1 MVVFSVLFEKIE
13 DEYYYRYISN
23 SINYYLPSYKTD
35 RLNKPIGA
43 FVRAISQEYAD
54 RTYNFLNKAFEDGEH
69 INDFVVTDPRS
80 EKEISLTL
88 FGYKY
93 DNYIILVGSQKSDSL
108 LESTLFKEDYLFL
121 IQWSG
126 SKEGKIDDISD
137 NVVGLIGYTKSEI
150 LAQPYIHFIHPD
162 DTTSFKSELH
172 TYLSKGTAS
181 FYQKYRLVNK
191 EGKDITV
198 LDHTCIILREDKTV
212 TISYLRDIS
221 KDELMSTK
229 LAELALLD
237 EENFN
242 TSLLIKIE
250 WDRNFNITRWNNQAT
265 NLLGW
270 DNSIVNKNIR
280 DISLFNTEED
290 IKEMQAQ
297 INRVFNHKVELV
309 VSNYKLRKKDGTYL
323 DTKWSNRLVIR
334 NGELKVISSVIDRSE
349 EELLSTKLIE
359 MEERSDLLLK
369 TLYSTNTNFNNDVF
383 RKLVD
388 TPLTSSSE
396 GLIKAEII
404 IRKIEEELKRLN
416 DTIFHNNGNNLLSEV
431 ANLKYE
437 VKDIKEDVNKIKE
450 SQSKLSTELSDLL
463 NINILS
469 LGKNINLK
477 NLTIVLVVSYVIFG
491 ILLPALYHNLAK
503 PYLIQY
509 NREMK
514 QIEGKKD

>member
-13 DEYYYRYISN
+13 GEYYYRYISN
-23 SINYYLPSYKTD
+23 SITYYLPSYRTD
-35 RLNKPIGA
+35 RLDKPISSFINVKGPM
-43 FVRAISQEYAD
+43 YAESV
-54 RTYNFLNKAFEDGEH
+54 YEFLDKVFETGEN
-69 INDFVVTDPRS
+69 IGDFTVTDPRS

-93 DNYIILVGSQKSDSL
+93 LNFVILVGSQKSDSL
-108 LESTLFKEDYLFL
+108 LESTLFKENYLFL
-121 IQWSG
+121 IQWVG
-126 SKEGKIDDISD
+126 SKEELVDDISD
-137 NVVGLIGYTKSEI
+137 NVVGLLEYTKAEI
-150 LAQPYIHFIHPD
+150 LAKPYIYFIHPED
-162 DTTSFKSELH
+162 VASFKSELF
-172 TYLSKGTAS
+172 TSLEKGTAS
-181 FYQKYRLVNK
+181 FYQKYRLISK
-191 EGKDITV
+191 SGKDITV
-198 LDHTCIILREDKTV
+198 LDHTCRILREDRV
-212 TISYLRDIS
+212 ITISYLRDIT

-265 NLLGW
+265 TLLGW
-270 DNSIVNKNIR
+270 DNSIVGKNIR
-280 DISLFNTEED
+280 DINLFSSED
-290 IKEMQAQ
+290 AITMQGQIK
-297 INRVFNHKVELV
+297 RLLNHEVELV
-309 VSNYKLRKKDGTYL
+309 VSNYKVFKKDGEHL
-323 DTKWSNRLVIR
+323 DTKWSNKLAVRE
-334 NGELKVISSVIDRSE
+334 GELKVISSIIDRSE
-349 EELLSTKLIE
+349 EASLTSKLVE

-383 RKLVD
+383 KKLVD

-437 VKDIKEDVNKIKE
+437 VKDIKEDLGRIKE
-450 SQSKLSTELSDLL
+450 SHSKLSTELSDLL

-469 LGKNINLK
+469 LGKNLNFK
-477 NLTIVLVVSYVIFG
+477 NLTIVVVVSYLVFG
-491 ILLPALYHNLAK
+491 QLLPGLYVNFFK
-503 PYLIQY
+503 PGAIKLHQ
-509 NREMK
+509 ELK
-514 QIEGKKD
+514 QVEGKKD

>member
-13 DEYYYRYISN
+13 DEYYYRYISD
-23 SINYYLPSYKTD
+23 SITYYLPSYRTD
-35 RLNKPIGA
+35 RLDKPISSFINVQGPM
-43 FVRAISQEYAD
+43 YAESVYKFLD
-54 RTYNFLNKAFEDGEH
+54 RTFETGEH
-69 INDFVVTDPRS
+69 IEDFTVKDPRS

-93 DNYIILVGSQKSDSL
+93 LNFIILVGSQKSDSL
-108 LESTLFKEDYLFL
+108 LENTLFKENYLFL
-121 IQWSG
+121 IQWVS
-126 SKEGKIDDISD
+126 SKESVPEDISD
-137 NVVGLIGYTKSEI
+137 NLAGLLEYTKQEI
-150 LAQPYIHFIHPD
+150 LAKPYISLIHSD
-162 DTTSFKSELH
+162 DVSSFKSELL
-172 TYLSKGTAS
+172 TYLDKGTAS
-181 FYQKYRLVNK
+181 FYQKYRLVSK
-191 EGKDITV
+191 SGKDITV
-198 LDHTCIILREDKTV
+198 LDHTCRILRENVVV
-212 TISYLRDIS
+212 TISYLRDIT
-221 KDELMSTK
+221 KDELMSSR

-250 WDRNFNITRWNNQAT
+250 WDRNFNISRWNQQARE
-265 NLLGW
+265 LLGW
-270 DNSIVNKNIR
+270 DNSIIGKNIR
-280 DISLFNTEED
+280 DISLLNSED
-290 IKEMQAQ
+290 AIAMQGQ
-297 INRVFNHKVELV
+297 LKRLLNHEVELV
-309 VSNYKLRKKDGTYL
+309 VSNYKICKKDGNHL
-323 DTKWSNRLVIR
+323 DTKWSNKLAIR
-334 NGELKVISSVIDRSE
+334 DGDLRVLSSIIDRSE
-349 EELLSTKLIE
+349 EALLATKLIE

-437 VKDIKEDVNKIKE
+437 VKDLREDVNKVKE

-469 LGKNINLK
+469 LGKNINFK
-477 NLTIVLVVSYVIFG
+477 NLVGLLVISYVIFG
-491 ILLPALYHNLAK
+491 ILFPALYHNIAK

-509 NREMK
+509 NKELK